1 MKPDRGMGVAG
12 KTFGF
17 VVIGEFGL
25 DKAEKPK
32 ARRIGQNSSDC
43 ADCNHPQHN
52 VASDG
57 KRR

>member
-1 MKPDRGMGVAG
+1 LLARRLARLEHQI
-12 KTFGF
+12 GF
-17 VVIGEFGL
+17 VVIEEFDL

-32 ARRIGQNSSDC
+32 AQRSVQNSSDC
-43 ADCNHPQHN
+43 AHCNHPQHN

>member
-1 MKPDRGMGVAG
+1 MGVAG

-43 ADCNHPQHN
+43 AHCNHPQHN